1 MHRCCCCC
9 CCCTAAVLPLHIYV
23 QWEGQHLKLTAVHAH
38 GEPGFSMHM
47 QFMVEEDFSSAVR
60 HISVSWPADVTAQ
73 AIAALDDTMGFR
85 PLAVR
90 GT

>member
-1 MHRCCCCC
+1 MH
-9 CCCTAAVLPLHIYV
+9 I
-23 QWEGQHLKLTAVHAH
+23 
-38 GEPGFSMHM
+38 
-47 QFMVEEDFSSAVR
+47 QFMVEEDFNSAVR

-73 AIAALDDTMGFR
+73 AVAALDDTMGFR